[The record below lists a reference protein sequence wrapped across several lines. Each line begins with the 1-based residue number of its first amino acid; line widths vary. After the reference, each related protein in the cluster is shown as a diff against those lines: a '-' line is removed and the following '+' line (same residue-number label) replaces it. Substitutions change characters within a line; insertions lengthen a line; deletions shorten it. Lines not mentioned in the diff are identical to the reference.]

1 MGAVSYAVNTTQP
14 LISSFGI
21 PGMGDERNTVMYGKR
36 PVSFPVDYCSPP
48 HPLRGGIYPFVP
60 IPPASTLI
68 FLTTGAVLIERA
80 G

>member
-1 MGAVSYAVNTTQP
+1 MTQP

-36 PVSFPVDYCSPP
+36 PVSFPWDYCSPTY
-48 HPLRGGIYPFVP
+48 PLRGGIYPFVP

-68 FLTTGAVLIERA
+68 LQTAEGAVLIER
-80 G
+80 GGSLSW